1 MWWIW
6 TYEHV
11 WNVIWNLD
19 IECVVI
25 CLWCQMIYFIF
36 SGIKMDGGVCD
47 WIWHSC
53 CLFSCRLHDRNWD
66 SILFFYLF
74 FPDGYMTGILM
85 QIPVGQDSWRGIPVG
100 LPTGLQVASVNRR
113 PSGIAVRNTILSVDR
128 REQMSFPVELFLTMD
143 SWRLPVRNTIL
154 SVDRREQM
162 SFPVELFLTVD
173 SWRLPVRNRIPDGFR
188 LIPDG
193 FRPTGKSISL
203 VVCSRCGLRLVTHK
217 N

>member
-1 MWWIW
+1 
-6 TYEHV
+6 
-11 WNVIWNLD
+11 L
-19 IECVVI
+19 
-25 CLWCQMIYFIF
+25 FIF
-36 SGIKMDGGVCD
+36 LSAAWQELGFHLVF
-47 WIWHSC
+47 
-53 CLFSCRLHDRNWD
+53 LFILSWRLHDRNSD
-66 SILFFYLF
+66 ANSCRSGFMA
-74 FPDGYMTGILM
+74 GN
-85 QIPVGQDSWRGIPVG
+85 SC
-100 LPTGLQVASVNRR
+100 R
-113 PSGIAVRNTILSVDR
+113 PVDR
-128 REQMSFPVELFLTMD
+128 VTGCVRKPKA
-143 SWRLPVRNTIL
+143 VRNTIL